1 MRPLSE
7 YLVICKLHKEVSITL
22 SKVLET
28 SYSNLAI
35 SNLAI
40 SNLQSRY
47 SNLTIWIS
55 QLAIE
60 DPKSHLLICK
70 LQKEV
75 SITLSKVLETS
86 YSNLQSPISQS
97 PISNLATPISQFELR
112 NLQLRPQVSSFL
124 MPESQPWNSA
134 LLITQSC
141 IVQYWS
147 FIHNTGSG
155 HVMKVN
161 CTQGLR

>member
-47 SNLTIWIS
+47 SNLTIWIAPI
-55 QLAIE
+55 AIE